1 MRVPQRPPNSGLSNL
16 SPSRIADVVKLGTP
30 TVGDRYLHWDEIR
43 RRRAPKGLS
52 SEEWWAALKLNRGL
66 GRKKL
71 PFTDIDG
78 VAFSYVLTD
87 QAMERLHLIDRSAV
101 ATSSAPEPIL
111 NQATRNRYL
120 VSGRMEEAIASSL
133 LEGAVTTRSEAK
145 ALLRSRRAPL
155 TLAERMVVNNYR
167 AMQEITDDISEPITI
182 ERLLDLHRTLTE
194 GTLGNPAD
202 AGRFQGPTDERVVVA
217 DYVGRGEILH
227 RPPPASEIPSLMDRL
242 VTFANGKS
250 DRGFMHPVVRAVA
263 LHFLLAYIHPFA
275 DGNGRTARAL
285 FYWSM
290 LQQQYWLTEYLSISR
305 LLNRAPTQY
314 GRAFLYTETDEA
326 DFTYFL
332 LHQLDVIRRSI
343 DELNAYLKAKNE
355 EVRAVERALQ
365 SAANL
370 NHRQLALLSHAVR
383 HPDAVYTF
391 ATHRSS
397 HGVVYQTAR
406 LDLLDLEARG
416 FVERGKVGRE
426 LRFYPAPDLA
436 DRVRG

>member
-1 MRVPQRPPNSGLSNL
+1 MRVPQRPPQSDLSSL
-16 SPSRIADVVKLGTP
+16 SPNRVAAVVKLGTP
-30 TVGDRYLHWDEIR
+30 TVGDRYLHWDEVR
-43 RRRAPKGLS
+43 RRRAPPGLS

-66 GRKKL
+66 GRKEL
-71 PFTDIDG
+71 PFTDVNG
-78 VAFSYVLTD
+78 VAFTYILTD
-87 QAMERLHLIDRSAV
+87 QAMERLHLIDRSA
-101 ATSSAPEPIL
+101 ASTSNVPEPIL

-133 LEGAVTTRSEAK
+133 LEGAVTTRREAK
-145 ALLRSRRAPL
+145 ALLRSRRAPV
-155 TLAERMVVNNYR
+155 THAERMVVNNYR
-167 AMQEITDDISEPITI
+167 AMQEITEYIDEPITI
-182 ERLLDLHRTLTE
+182 DRLLDLHRTLTE
-194 GTLGNPAD
+194 GTLQNQAE
-202 AGRFQGPTDERVVVA
+202 AGRFQTPADERVVVG
-217 DYVGRGEILH
+217 DYVGRGQVLH
-227 RPPPASEIPSLMDRL
+227 RPPPASDIPVLMDRL
-242 VTFANGKS
+242 MGFANGES
-250 DRGFMHPVVRAVA
+250 DKGFMHPVVRAVA
-263 LHFLLAYIHPFA
+263 LHFLLGYIHPFA

-290 LQQQYWLTEYLSISR
+290 LRQDYWLTEFLSISR
-305 LLNRAPTQY
+305 LLNRAPSQY

-343 DELNAYLKAKNE
+343 DELNAYLRAKNE

-365 SAANL
+365 ASANL

-391 ATHRSS
+391 ASHRSS

-406 LDLLDLEARG
+406 LDLLDLETRG
-416 FVERGKVGRE
+416 FLERGKVGRE

-436 DRVRG
+436 ERVP